1 MKNKKLSD
9 IFSGDD
15 LEMVIQDLAQSA
27 DLIDSWLDGDEI
39 DPDLLGYMAYFF
51 ESLTNKFPQS

>member
-27 DLIDSWLDGDEI
+27 DLIDSWLDEGEI

-51 ESLTNKFPQS
+51 ESLTSKFPQS

>member
-9 IFSGDD
+9 VFSGDD

-27 DLIDSWLDGDEI
+27 DLIDSWLDGGEI
-39 DPDLLGYMAYFF
+39 YPDLLGYMAHFF
-51 ESLTNKFPQS
+51 ESLTNNFPQS